1 MASDYSPIFD
11 EGEAF
16 TRVTSGAVT
25 AGQTLVV
32 SGDDTVAAASG
43 ASSAYIGIAAFDAGS
58 GAEVTVLSG
67 GIHELAASG
76 AITAGDLVTTAASGA
91 VATQATPSAANDV
104 QVIGV
109 ALKAA
114 ASNKVTV
121 KLFR

>member
-1 MASDYSPIFD
+1 MATDYSPIFS
-11 EGEAF
+11 EGESF
-16 TRVTSGAVT
+16 TRTTSGAVT
-25 AGQTLVV
+25 AGQALVV
-32 SGDDTVAAASG
+32 SGDDTVDASSG
-43 ASSAYIGIAAFDAGS
+43 ASVAYIGIAAYAAAS

-67 GIHELAASG
+67 GVHELAASG
-76 AITAGDLVTTAASGA
+76 AIAAGELVTTAASGA
-91 VATQATPSAANDV
+91 VATQATPSAGNDI

>member
-1 MASDYSPIFD
+1 MATDYTHIFAP
-11 EGEAF
+11 GQAF
-16 TRVTSGAVT
+16 TRTTSGSVT
-25 AGQTLVV
+25 AGQALVV

-67 GIHELAASG
+67 GVHELAASG
-76 AITAGDLVTTAASGA
+76 SISAGDLVTTAASGA
-91 VATQATPSAANDV
+91 VAAQGTPSAANDI

-114 ASNKVTV
+114 ASKVTV

>member
-1 MASDYSPIFD
+1 MADYTPLFA
-11 EGEAF
+11 EGEAL
-16 TRVTSGAVT
+16 TRVTSAAVT
-25 AGQTLVV
+25 AGQALVV
-32 SGDDTVAAASG
+32 SGDDTVAASSA
-43 ASSAYIGIAAFDAGS
+43 ASSAYLGVAAFDAAS

-67 GIHELAASG
+67 GVHELVASG
-76 AITAGDLVTTAASGA
+76 SIAAGDLVTTAADGK
-91 VATQATPSAANDV
+91 VAAQGTPSAANAV